1 MRIFVESLKRLY
13 EQGRTTSDKIESL
26 FVSGKI
32 TSEEHDYIIGKQ
44 SNEAGSDAGEEEN
57 DARTNDNAGEKK

>member
-26 FVSGKI
+26 FVIGKI
-32 TSEEHDYIIGKQ
+32 TSEEHDYIIG
-44 SNEAGSDAGEEEN
+44 EEHETVSDNNVGEE
-57 DARTNDNAGEKK
+57 K